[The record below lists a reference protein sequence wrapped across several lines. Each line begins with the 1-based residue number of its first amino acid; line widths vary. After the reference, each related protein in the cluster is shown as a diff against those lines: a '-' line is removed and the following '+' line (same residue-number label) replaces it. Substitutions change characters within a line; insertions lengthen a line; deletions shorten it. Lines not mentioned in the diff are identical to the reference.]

1 MASTSILTFSGPW
14 CNSCSVFTLTWFV
27 NTRGCPSRRTSAHH
41 ERSICPWLGRFDAML
56 WAGDRH
62 ASKKRLCNAACLECF
77 GAAFLR
83 ARVYVCVRRPNTLIS
98 IIGFAIIHHIYS
110 SVRTAAMYS
119 ASAHC
124 GRSSFSALQQ
134 DYVQVVGVL
143 RPASALLMGC
153 VGRAPP
159 TPTELQLA
167 FFGSVQKLLG
177 HRLSWCIALLVGCML
192 CIIVWWCKGKSCQRR
207 KGAPLFT
214 RASPGTV

>member
-1 MASTSILTFSGPW
+1 MLPHKYHACYNSSGPAQGTV
-14 CNSCSVFTLTWFV
+14 S
-27 NTRGCPSRRTSAHH
+27 P
-41 ERSICPWLGRFDAML
+41 
-56 WAGDRH
+56 
-62 ASKKRLCNAACLECF
+62 
-77 GAAFLR
+77 
-83 ARVYVCVRRPNTLIS
+83 
-98 IIGFAIIHHIYS
+98 S
-110 SVRTAAMYS
+110 SVDVMQWKCFVGPDVPPAFTAS
-119 ASAHC
+119 NGGKRES
-124 GRSSFSALQQ
+124 GKKSISRSLGLGL
-134 DYVQVVGVL
+134 GVL

-167 FFGSVQKLLG
+167 FFRSVQKLLG